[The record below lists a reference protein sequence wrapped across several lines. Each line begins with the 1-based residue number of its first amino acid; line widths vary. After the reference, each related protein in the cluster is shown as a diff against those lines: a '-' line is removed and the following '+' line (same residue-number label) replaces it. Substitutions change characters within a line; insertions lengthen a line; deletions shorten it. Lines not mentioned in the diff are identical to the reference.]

1 MGIGETNP
9 VPRLVVR
16 FQGALH
22 RRRLLLRRQLDLG
35 PPLMVTVSK
44 RASVVRPN
52 LPIFKL
58 PVCRAVRLTA
68 EVLARPRRRVSREGR
83 KGPPLEDRGHG
94 RVARRGDRRAAGV
107 REVCFE

>member
-22 RRRLLLRRQLDLG
+22 RRRRLRRLQLDLG

-58 PVCRAVRLTA
+58 LECLAERL
-68 EVLARPRRRVSREGR
+68 VSREGR
-83 KGPPLEDRGHG
+83 KGPPREDRGHG

>member
-16 FQGALH
+16 FQGAL
-22 RRRLLLRRQLDLG
+22 
-35 PPLMVTVSK
+35 
-44 RASVVRPN
+44 
-52 LPIFKL
+52 
-58 PVCRAVRLTA
+58 
-68 EVLARPRRRVSREGR
+68 REGR
-83 KGPPLEDRGHG
+83 KGTPREDRGHG